1 MMNDKIESLVSQM
14 TLKEKAGLCSGADVW
29 HLKSVKRLGVVGKMV
44 SDGPHGLR
52 TQRAESDH
60 LGINGSIKAVCFPAA
75 CATAASFDRELL
87 YELGDTLGRE
97 CIAEGVSVLLGP
109 AINIKRTP
117 LCGRNFEYFS
127 EDPYLSGE
135 LAKEYVKGVQKNGVG
150 VSVKHFAANNQE
162 TDRMIVSADMDERTL
177 REIYFPA
184 FEKTVKKAKPYTVMC
199 SYNAINGEYSS
210 QNKRLLT
217 DILRGEWGFDG
228 YVMSDWGAVIDRVK
242 ALAAG
247 LDLEMPGGDGE
258 TDKEI
263 EEAVKSGALDEKIL
277 DRAVY
282 RILSVSEKCVSDE
295 TAAKGMDLKR
305 DHETAVRIAGECM
318 VLLKNSDG
326 VLPLKEK
333 EKVVFIGEFAKNP
346 RYQGGGSSHINAYR
360 QTSAFETAAAYCDV
374 SFEQGY
380 DLSSEENSEELLK
393 SAVNAAKRADKAVI
407 FAGLPDSYESEGYDR
422 EHLRLP
428 RSHDRLVEEVS
439 KVQPNTVVVLHNGS
453 PVEMPWADKVKG
465 ILEAYLGGEGVGEAT
480 ADVLYGKVNP
490 SGKLPETFPLKLSDN
505 PSYLNFPG
513 DGGRCAYKE
522 GIYVG
527 YRYYDKKEMP
537 VLFPFGHGLSYTEFD
552 YGDLRVE
559 GDAEHGVTVRVKVK
573 NTGKTFGKETV
584 QIYIGH
590 TGKVS
595 TPVRQLKG
603 FEKLALA
610 PGEEKVAE
618 FTLDKRAF
626 SYYDVKAADW
636 RTEGGEYAIEVG
648 SSSRDIRLRQ
658 TVTLDSDAEYSPVT
672 LDTTLGELYDNPK
685 TRAFVEAR
693 IESLISK
700 SNGGSGSVLGIAPER
715 KTLLKLV
722 SGVPLRGL
730 ISIMKLSKAQMQGI
744 IDKLNGGF
752 EK

>member
-1 MMNDKIESLVSQM
+1 
-14 TLKEKAGLCSGADVW
+14 
-29 HLKSVKRLGVVGKMV
+29 
-44 SDGPHGLR
+44 
-52 TQRAESDH
+52 
-60 LGINGSIKAVCFPAA
+60 
-75 CATAASFDRELL
+75 
-87 YELGDTLGRE
+87 
-97 CIAEGVSVLLGP
+97 
-109 AINIKRTP
+109 
-117 LCGRNFEYFS
+117 
-127 EDPYLSGE
+127 
-135 LAKEYVKGVQKNGVG
+135 
-150 VSVKHFAANNQE
+150 
-162 TDRMIVSADMDERTL
+162 
-177 REIYFPA
+177 
-184 FEKTVKKAKPYTVMC
+184 
-199 SYNAINGEYSS
+199 
-210 QNKRLLT
+210 
-217 DILRGEWGFDG
+217 
-228 YVMSDWGAVIDRVK
+228 
-242 ALAAG
+242 
-247 LDLEMPGGDGE
+247 
-258 TDKEI
+258 
-263 EEAVKSGALDEKIL
+263 
-277 DRAVY
+277 
-282 RILSVSEKCVSDE
+282 
-295 TAAKGMDLKR
+295 
-305 DHETAVRIAGECM
+305 
-318 VLLKNSDG
+318 
-326 VLPLKEK
+326 
-333 EKVVFIGEFAKNP
+333 
-346 RYQGGGSSHINAYR
+346 
-360 QTSAFETAAAYCDV
+360 
-374 SFEQGY
+374 
-380 DLSSEENSEELLK
+380 
-393 SAVNAAKRADKAVI
+393 
-407 FAGLPDSYESEGYDR
+407 
-422 EHLRLP
+422 
-428 RSHDRLVEEVS
+428 
-439 KVQPNTVVVLHNGS
+439 
-453 PVEMPWADKVKG
+453 
-465 ILEAYLGGEGVGEAT
+465 
-480 ADVLYGKVNP
+480 
-490 SGKLPETFPLKLSDN
+490 
-505 PSYLNFPG
+505 
-513 DGGRCAYKE
+513 
-522 GIYVG
+522 
-527 YRYYDKKEMP
+527 MP